1 MQAVDVL
8 AEDYEIFE
16 ETMKTVTYETEE
28 GDMLFAVA
36 YEAMEELDKAQKH
49 QHRSQDE
56 MEATRESMDIVSRD
70 FTNCWA
76 HLNGAFR
83 EVSNCRALHE
93 AACAELKK
101 ACQRD
106 RRTQT

>member
-1 MQAVDVL
+1 M
-8 AEDYEIFE
+8 
-16 ETMKTVTYETEE
+16 TYETEE

-56 MEATRESMDIVSRD
+56 MEATRESMDIASRD

-76 HLNGAFR
+76 HLNGGFR

-101 ACQRD
+101 AC
-106 RRTQT
+106 

>member
-28 GDMLFAVA
+28 GNMLFAVA
-36 YEAMEELDKAQKH
+36 YEAMELDKAQKH
-49 QHRSQDE
+49 QDGSQNE
-56 MEATRESMDIVSRD
+56 MEATRESMDIASRD

-93 AACAELKK
+93 AACAELNK
-101 ACQRD
+101 AC
-106 RRTQT
+106 